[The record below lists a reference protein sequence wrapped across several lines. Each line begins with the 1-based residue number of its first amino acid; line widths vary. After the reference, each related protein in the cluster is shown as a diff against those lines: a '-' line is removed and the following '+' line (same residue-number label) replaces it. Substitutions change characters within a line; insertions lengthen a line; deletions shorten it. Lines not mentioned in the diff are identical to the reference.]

1 MPRNANPVA
10 SDPTWTEVYDAD
22 AVARPMAS
30 RLLGVLAA
38 LWTSR
43 ALAWRLFQR
52 NLAANYR
59 QSLLGWLWIF
69 LTPLATAGV
78 WVFLNASGTLPL
90 SPLGIIG
97 YAAFVFTGLML
108 WQGFLDGLTGPMNTL
123 LANRAALTKLQ
134 FPREVFIT
142 LSLWEA
148 GFDFLARWIV
158 AAVFLTAAG
167 LAQPLGLLGLA
178 LVWGPLLLILG
189 TAIGLWL
196 APFGLLYKD
205 ISRSIALVSPLW
217 MLLTPVIYALPAGTT
232 GSLMTWINPPA
243 AMIEVARTNA
253 IAPPLVRDEKSPS
266 AAATTRSLE
275 KNASTATTPA
285 VALTETRLTGNE
297 PAVDAVA
304 VDGSSGNKST
314 VEQAAAGTA
323 SFVPAVLWGLI
334 GLSLFVLGALW
345 LDVSGPIIIERLAN

>member
-1 MPRNANPVA
+1 M
-10 SDPTWTEVYDAD
+10 
-22 AVARPMAS
+22 ARLWS
-30 RLLGVLAA
+30 VLAA

-90 SPLGIIG
+90 SPLGVVG

-148 GFDFLARWIV
+148 SFDFLARWIV
-158 AAVFLTAAG
+158 AAVFLAVAG
-167 LAQPLGLLGLA
+167 LAHPFGLLALA
-178 LVWGPLLLILG
+178 LLWGPLLLILG
-189 TAIGLWL
+189 TGIGLWL

-205 ISRSIALVSPLW
+205 VSRSIALVSPLW

-243 AMIEVARTNA
+243 AMIEVARVSA
-253 IAPPLVRDEKSPS
+253 IAEPLAEDPTATPATTATAQQDR
-266 AAATTRSLE
+266 AAANQATASAVPGSTTQR
-275 KNASTATTPA
+275 PA
-285 VALTETRLTGNE
+285 EERV
-297 PAVDAVA
+297 AVDAGVVDAGAADQGAADQGA
-304 VDGSSGNKST
+304 VDAGAVKGSTVQESA
-314 VEQAAAGTA
+314 VEQANGGTPA
-323 SFVPAVLWGLI
+323 WVPAVMWGLI
-334 GLSLFVLGALW
+334 GLGLFVLGALW